1 MTKDIADRFE
11 DAQNQ
16 ILLNAINSPN
26 YLNRVTIGPSAS
38 NAPFEYY
45 DESCSPQPQDVLE
58 PPEASFSSTQTS
70 NTISQHISPARA
82 LHELD
87 NLRKAGVKDDV
98 NRFAQKF
105 TNLELELQD
114 RMRDELRILSDEM
127 DTRNTLKRKLTEI
140 SVSDDDLPISRRV
153 SALMDK
159 YKQEKQM
166 NEAKKQ
172 EELVEIENRHRQAIQ
187 AACLEYKKIYDSMAE
202 ETKKCKNRNKLVLK
216 VQDDSTP
223 LKELNAAFNTVC
235 NRAKTSGI
243 KQQDVEACNMILQ
256 HFKQLS
262 NRIKEKIA
270 EIDLEE
276 QRIEE
281 EKQKK
286 AVEEQRTEPAPVEV
300 TPVAETLSTTDQRSI
315 LDKCINKECHKFYI
329 ECEKILN
336 DFTEKV
342 QPFRN
347 NKSLN
352 KLILKTKVDMNTC
365 VNATASF
372 TPSHLRDKF
381 DKLCVL
387 LRRNLRYQSNIDAAM
402 AELYYPF
409 CVVDLTKKFID
420 QGDGLIPT
428 KPEYAFAFASLI
440 LALWVEFENFGD
452 LLLGN
457 FMKKCPYTIPAYW
470 PQFSDQTDKEYYLKL
485 GYRYND
491 DGVVED
497 QNSFLKRMTGM
508 LMLYTAIMISEP
520 RHGKPHPHGIRFA
533 WRWLAAALNLEPNPD
548 ITATLLHEF
557 LKLAGHKLSQCYG
570 EQFWKLIRLLNSE
583 YYAEI
588 DKITPDSLKG
598 PVSRLKIFVE
608 DSLKRG
614 RFPEPKGILSPNF
627 W

>member
-1 MTKDIADRFE
+1 MTKDIVDRFE
-11 DAQNQ
+11 EAQNK
-16 ILLNAINSPN
+16 ILINAINSPN
-26 YLNRVTIGPSAS
+26 YSHCVTIGPSAS
-38 NAPFEYY
+38 HVQREYFCEPTTLQT
-45 DESCSPQPQDVLE
+45 ESILEDQEVIQSDKNGCSTTFHV
-58 PPEASFSSTQTS
+58 
-70 NTISQHISPARA
+70 SPANA

-87 NLRKAGVKDDV
+87 NLRKCGVKDDV
-98 NRFAQKF
+98 NRFAEKINTIEQRF
-105 TNLELELQD
+105 QD
-114 RMRDELRILSDEM
+114 RMHDELRILSDEM
-127 DTRNTLKRKLTEI
+127 VTRTALKRKLTEI
-140 SVSDDDLPISRRV
+140 SINDDDLPISKRV

-166 NEAKKQ
+166 NEIAKRQ
-172 EELVEIENRHRQAIQ
+172 EEQLEIENRYRQTIQ
-187 AACLEYKKIYDSMAE
+187 TAQLEYKKIHDNIID
-202 ETKKCKNRNKLVLK
+202 ETKKCKNRAKLVPK
-216 VQDDSTP
+216 VQDDFSQ
-223 LKELNAAFNTVC
+223 LKELNVMFSSIC
-235 NRAKTSGI
+235 GKAKTSNI
-243 KQQDVEACNMILQ
+243 KLQDVEACNMILQ
-256 HFKQLS
+256 HFEQLS
-262 NRIKEKIA
+262 SRIKEKIA

-276 QRIEE
+276 RRVEE

-286 AVEEQRTEPAPVEV
+286 SAEESKPEPASFHVSS
-300 TPVAETLSTTDQRSI
+300 TPDTDQRSV
-315 LDKCINKECHKFYI
+315 LDKCIHKQSHKRYL
-329 ECEKILN
+329 EHEKILN
-336 DFTEKV
+336 DFTNKV
-342 QPFRN
+342 QPFRR
-347 NKSLN
+347 NKSLAA
-352 KLILKTKVDMNTC
+352 LILETKVAMNTC

-372 TPSHLRDKF
+372 TPNHLRDKF
-381 DKLCVL
+381 DKLCIL
-387 LRRNLRYQSNIDAAM
+387 LRRNMKYQPNIDSAM
-402 AELYYPF
+402 ADLYYPF

-420 QGDGLIPT
+420 QGDGLIPN

-440 LALWVEFENFGD
+440 LALWMEFKSFGD

-470 PQFSDQTDKEYYLKL
+470 PQLSDQTDKEYYLKL

-491 DGVVED
+491 DGVIED
-497 QNSFLKRMTGM
+497 QNSFLKRMTGI
-508 LMLYTAIMISEP
+508 LMLYAAIMVSEP

-570 EQFWKLIRLLNSE
+570 EQFWKLIRLLNTE

-608 DSLKRG
+608 EAQKRG